1 MPDGW
6 IGRGQ
11 PNDPLPRSLDIT
23 LVDPFL
29 WGYVKNLVFYVKN
42 TDIQLSKVRVR
53 DAVTIITHNML

>member
-11 PNDPLPRSLDIT
+11 AIACLPRSLDLT
-23 LVDPFL
+23 PVDSFL

-42 TDIQLSKVRVR
+42 TDIQHSKVRVR
-53 DAVTIITHNML
+53 DAVTTITHNML